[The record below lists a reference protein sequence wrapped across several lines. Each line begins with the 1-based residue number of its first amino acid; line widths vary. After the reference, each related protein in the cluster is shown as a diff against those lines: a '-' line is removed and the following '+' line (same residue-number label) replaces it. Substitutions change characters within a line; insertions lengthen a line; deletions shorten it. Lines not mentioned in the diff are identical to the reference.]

1 MTNRELDFNY
11 YSPAGTPY
19 RVNAFFKLSNMA
31 VAMRKIAYEPIP
43 LDKLIYD
50 DIAEAIRT
58 NVLNQKTGLFL
69 VTGPTGSGKTTSL
82 ISMLEYINDHRT
94 DHIVTVEDP
103 IEFVFK
109 QNKCLISQREL

>member
-11 YSPAGTPY
+11 YSPSGTPY

-50 DIAEAIRT
+50 DIADAIRT